1 MKVLKE
7 EKVEVKLEEN
17 KDNPISN
24 ITPPPSPSS
33 EKQNFLNQINK
44 IEKSGASSK
53 RAGIAIQD
61 LKTKIQK
68 IDDDN
73 IKTY

>member
-1 MKVLKE
+1 MKQQIWIKWW
-7 EKVEVKLEEN
+7 KTN
-17 KDNPISN
+17 
-24 ITPPPSPSS
+24 